1 MSKKEAGNQG
11 FCLIIRFPIDQR
23 WSNINSAAS
32 TWDSLQTKAGQ
43 PKQGQPALTKAA
55 TARVPLPPHGL
66 PLPATGY
73 GLAYSLGPER
83 STNEAFSYW
92 FLTAILH
99 RGLCNCVF
107 LRFIYFF
114 QFLFGLLFLFFIWIF
129 LFQYDFNSSFN
140 SSFNSFLFL
149 FYTNRGHILDFF
161 QIFSWLNQL

>member
-99 RGLCNCVF
+99 RGLCNCF
-107 LRFIYFF
+107 FFTLHLLFPISIWTFISLFYLDLSFSIWF
-114 QFLFGLLFLFFIWIF
+114 QFEFQFFF
-129 LFQYDFNSSFN
+129 TS
-140 SSFNSFLFL
+140 

-161 QIFSWLNQL
+161 QIFAY